1 MKLTIILMLVFTL
14 NLSATGFGQIS
25 FEARNKSIR
34 EVFVILEKETNYRF
48 FYNDD
53 LISVDKMVDLKISD
67 QDIDEI
73 LDKMLESTGL
83 GYKILE
89 NNLIVVTPKNEI
101 QQNLVTGKV
110 TDASSG
116 EGLPGVSIVVR
127 GTAVGVNTDING
139 NYSIGVSAPDAS
151 LIYSF
156 IGYISQEI
164 LVGGRTK
171 IDVSLAVDVTAL
183 DEVVV
188 VGYGTQKKSDIT
200 GTVAS
205 IPKDRLE
212 NAPNQNIAQ
221 AIQGAIPGVMIQTSS
236 AGASPDEVIMIRG
249 RNSILA
255 DNSPLI
261 VVDGIPYSGSISDL
275 NPNDIQSIEILKD
288 ASSAAIYGSRGSNGV
303 ILISTKEGAEGQI
316 KISYDGYYSLQKYAF
331 LPDYMDGAEFYD
343 FKMKR
348 FSGAMTNSER
358 EIYESG
364 TWTDWLNTGLRNGAS
379 NQHTLS
385 VSGGSN
391 NTKFFVSGN
400 YLDIKGLA
408 VNDNYRRLTSRI
420 NLDTKVLKWLSL
432 GSRTQFTYDDKSGQ
446 EPDIS
451 DLFQTNP
458 LTKAFEEDG
467 SQAIYIW
474 EDDHYFGNP
483 LQMTLFD
490 NIDKSYQILANNYAI
505 VDFPFVKGLS
515 YRLNSG
521 ITARFFDEA
530 TYMGRNT
537 KIGLEAK
544 GSAETSRSRS
554 NNTVI
559 ENILSYTREFGKSKV
574 FGTAVYSYEKNN
586 SSRNSLEANGFP
598 HDFLKWYSS
607 AQAIQIVPDYSFSES
622 VLMSQMLRFNYVYDN
637 RYLLTLTG
645 RRDGFS
651 GFGSNSKW
659 GLFPSAALGW
669 NLHNERFFP
678 FKELFNEFKVRVSY
692 GLNGNQAVGPYES
705 ISRLGEYNMIS
716 SKQTQ
721 AGYVPSRLGQENL
734 GWESSRTLNFGL
746 DFGIFKN
753 RLAGNINIFKTNTT
767 DLLLNRSIS
776 AVHGITSITQNI
788 GETKNTGIE
797 LSLQSRNIVTSEFT
811 WSTMANFALTH
822 NEIVSLYGE
831 LDENGKE
838 IDDVANAWFIG
849 QPIRVNYDFV
859 WEGTWQLDELE
870 EATNWGTKPGFVKLK
885 DFQNDGTLSAD
896 DKRIIGQQD
905 PKFIW
910 GMSNAF
916 AYKGFKLDIFIHGV
930 HGVTKENTLMT
941 DETWADVR
949 RNTINKN
956 WWTPENPTNEWV
968 VNELYAERMSGILGV
983 IYEDASFVRLKDVSL
998 SYTFPKTLLS
1008 RYSVNNLRL
1017 FVTGRNLATF
1027 TNWRGLDPEL
1037 DSQHQIPIQKE
1048 YVFGLNFEF

>member
-1 MKLTIILMLVFTL
+1 
-14 NLSATGFGQIS
+14 
-25 FEARNKSIR
+25 
-34 EVFVILEKETNYRF
+34 
-48 FYNDD
+48 
-53 LISVDKMVDLKISD
+53 
-67 QDIDEI
+67 
-73 LDKMLESTGL
+73 
-83 GYKILE
+83 
-89 NNLIVVTPKNEI
+89 
-101 QQNLVTGKV
+101 
-110 TDASSG
+110 
-116 EGLPGVSIVVR
+116 
-127 GTAVGVNTDING
+127 
-139 NYSIGVSAPDAS
+139 
-151 LIYSF
+151 
-156 IGYISQEI
+156 
-164 LVGGRTK
+164 
-171 IDVSLAVDVTAL
+171 
-183 DEVVV
+183 
-188 VGYGTQKKSDIT
+188 
-200 GTVAS
+200 
-205 IPKDRLE
+205 
-212 NAPNQNIAQ
+212 
-221 AIQGAIPGVMIQTSS
+221 
-236 AGASPDEVIMIRG
+236 
-249 RNSILA
+249 
-255 DNSPLI
+255 
-261 VVDGIPYSGSISDL
+261 
-275 NPNDIQSIEILKD
+275 
-288 ASSAAIYGSRGSNGV
+288 
-303 ILISTKEGAEGQI
+303 
-316 KISYDGYYSLQKYAF
+316 
-331 LPDYMDGAEFYD
+331 
-343 FKMKR
+343 
-348 FSGAMTNSER
+348 
-358 EIYESG
+358 
-364 TWTDWLNTGLRNGAS
+364 
-379 NQHTLS
+379 
-385 VSGGSN
+385 
-391 NTKFFVSGN
+391 
-400 YLDIKGLA
+400 
-408 VNDNYRRLTSRI
+408 
-420 NLDTKVLKWLSL
+420 
-432 GSRTQFTYDDKSGQ
+432 
-446 EPDIS
+446 
-451 DLFQTNP
+451 
-458 LTKAFEEDG
+458 
-467 SQAIYIW
+467 
-474 EDDHYFGNP
+474 
-483 LQMTLFD
+483 MTLFD

-822 NEIVSLYGE
+822 NEIVSL
-831 LDENGKE
+831 
-838 IDDVANAWFIG
+838 
-849 QPIRVNYDFV
+849 
-859 WEGTWQLDELE
+859 
-870 EATNWGTKPGFVKLK
+870 
-885 DFQNDGTLSAD
+885 
-896 DKRIIGQQD
+896 
-905 PKFIW
+905 
-910 GMSNAF
+910 
-916 AYKGFKLDIFIHGV
+916 
-930 HGVTKENTLMT
+930 
-941 DETWADVR
+941 R
-949 RNTINKN
+949 RT
-956 WWTPENPTNEWV
+956 
-968 VNELYAERMSGILGV
+968 
-983 IYEDASFVRLKDVSL
+983 
-998 SYTFPKTLLS
+998 
-1008 RYSVNNLRL
+1008 
-1017 FVTGRNLATF
+1017 
-1027 TNWRGLDPEL
+1027 
-1037 DSQHQIPIQKE
+1037 
-1048 YVFGLNFEF
+1048 

>member
-1 MKLTIILMLVFTL
+1 MLVFTL